1 MSDYK
6 STLNLPQ
13 TDFPMKANLSQREP
27 QRLQQWQDMDLYG
40 QMRRAGA
47 GKPKFVLHDGPP
59 YANGELHIGHAVNKI
74 LKDFIVKSRTL
85 AGFDAPYVPGWDC
98 HGLPI
103 ELNVEKKVGKP
114 GHKVTAAEFRQRC
127 RDYAAAQVSQQ
138 GDDFRRMGVVG
149 DWDNPYLTM
158 DYEFEAE
165 IVRTLGRIIENGHL
179 HKGFKPV
186 HWCLDCG
193 SALAEAEVEYKD
205 KVSSAVDVAFPAVD
219 SAAFRAAFDWQGDLP
234 IDVAIWTTTPWTL
247 AANRGVSISPDLD
260 YVLLQV
266 GERAVVV
273 AGELLAACADRYGIE
288 EPVTLAVT
296 RGSHLE
302 HLTVRPPF
310 GDLEVPLMLGGHVT
324 TDAGTGC
331 VHTAPAHGLE
341 DFEIGRE
348 YGIDVYNPVG
358 PNGVYGPDTPVLAGK
373 HIFKANDEI
382 VAELESLGRLL
393 AHLPYEHSYPH
404 CWRHKTPIIFR
415 ATPQWFVSMSQ
426 NGLLASAQQ
435 AVDGVNWVPEWGRAR
450 IDAMLA
456 ERPDWCISRQR
467 TWGVPITLFVH
478 RETGELHPRTG
489 ELIEA
494 VAQLIAAGGIDAWF
508 ELEPESLL
516 GEDAQMYD
524 KVTDTLDVWF
534 DSGVTH
540 ACVLRQRDALQ
551 APADL
556 YLEGSD
562 QHRGWFQ
569 SSLLTGMGAFGSAPY
584 RAVLTHGFTVDGDG
598 RKMSKSL
605 GNIIPARKA
614 MNDMGADILRL
625 WVASSD
631 YRNEI
636 AASDEIFKRT
646 GDAYRRIRNT
656 ARFLLANLAGFDP
669 EQHRL
674 ADSALLPLDRWIC
687 SRAHALQSEL
697 QSAYETYQFHQVFHR
712 VHNFC
717 GGELGG
723 FYLDIIKDRQYTTP
737 VDSLARRSAQT
748 ALWHLAEAL
757 CRWVAPILSFTA
769 DEIWENLPGSRQ
781 PSVFLS
787 EWYTDLPVEADGA
800 EWGDGFWSK
809 LILVRQA
816 VNRALETKRAEGG
829 LRGSLD
835 ASVTLYAAPDLLASL
850 ASLGEE
856 LRFVLITSEAHLKPL
871 SEAQVPVDA
880 DMPDLAVSVVPCE
893 HEKCERCWHRRD
905 DVGTHAEHPTL
916 CGRCITNIEGPG
928 EQRRYA

>member
-1 MSDYK
+1 
-6 STLNLPQ
+6 
-13 TDFPMKANLSQREP
+13 
-27 QRLQQWQDMDLYG
+27 
-40 QMRRAGA
+40 
-47 GKPKFVLHDGPP
+47 
-59 YANGELHIGHAVNKI
+59 
-74 LKDFIVKSRTL
+74 
-85 AGFDAPYVPGWDC
+85 
-98 HGLPI
+98 
-103 ELNVEKKVGKP
+103 
-114 GHKVTAAEFRQRC
+114 
-127 RDYAAAQVSQQ
+127 
-138 GDDFRRMGVVG
+138 
-149 DWDNPYLTM
+149 
-158 DYEFEAE
+158 
-165 IVRTLGRIIENGHL
+165 
-179 HKGFKPV
+179 
-186 HWCLDCG
+186 
-193 SALAEAEVEYKD
+193 
-205 KVSSAVDVAFPAVD
+205 
-219 SAAFRAAFDWQGDLP
+219 
-234 IDVAIWTTTPWTL
+234 
-247 AANRGVSISPDLD
+247 
-260 YVLLQV
+260 
-266 GERAVVV
+266 
-273 AGELLAACADRYGIE
+273 
-288 EPVTLAVT
+288 
-296 RGSHLE
+296 
-302 HLTVRPPF
+302 
-310 GDLEVPLMLGGHVT
+310 
-324 TDAGTGC
+324 
-331 VHTAPAHGLE
+331 
-341 DFEIGRE
+341 
-348 YGIDVYNPVG
+348 
-358 PNGVYGPDTPVLAGK
+358 
-373 HIFKANDEI
+373 
-382 VAELESLGRLL
+382 
-393 AHLPYEHSYPH
+393 
-404 CWRHKTPIIFR
+404 
-415 ATPQWFVSMSQ
+415 
-426 NGLLASAQQ
+426 
-435 AVDGVNWVPEWGRAR
+435 
-450 IDAMLA
+450 
-456 ERPDWCISRQR
+456 
-467 TWGVPITLFVH
+467 
-478 RETGELHPRTG
+478 
-489 ELIEA
+489 
-494 VAQLIAAGGIDAWF
+494 
-508 ELEPESLL
+508 
-516 GEDAQMYD
+516 
-524 KVTDTLDVWF
+524 
-534 DSGVTH
+534 
-540 ACVLRQRDALQ
+540 
-551 APADL
+551 
-556 YLEGSD
+556 
-562 QHRGWFQ
+562 
-569 SSLLTGMGAFGSAPY
+569 
-584 RAVLTHGFTVDGDG
+584 
-598 RKMSKSL
+598 
-605 GNIIPARKA
+605 

-800 EWGDGFWSK
+800 DWGDGFWSK

-916 CGRCITNIEGPG
+916 CGRCINNIEGPG